1 MKDTIVVYFYNVQ
14 TVPKWDVLNCFTNK
28 VVNTSRDSWTSRTD
42 SQGKAITGVKVAMTI
57 TEFSTIVASGVTG
70 YVMRGTLCSQKKVIQ
85 TDQSVA
91 THSSATAIFYFS
103 STCYAE
109 FFEAEN
115 KGGSVFYELVKT
127 SCPQGFNPDS
137 LPLLSVYAGS
147 TVTKCVAN

>member
-1 MKDTIVVYFYNVQ
+1 MV
-14 TVPKWDVLNCFTNK
+14 
-28 VVNTSRDSWTSRTD
+28 
-42 SQGKAITGVKVAMTI
+42 MTI
-57 TEFSTIVASGVTG
+57 TEFTTVVASGVTG
-70 YVMRGTLCSQKKVIQ
+70 YVMKGTLRSQKVIQ

-91 THSSATAIFYFS
+91 TLSSATAIFYFS

-137 LPLLSVYAGS
+137 LPLLSAYAGP
-147 TVTKCVAN
+147 TLTKRVAN